1 MNRYQ
6 QWVLCWY
13 QARNAEM
20 QGSETAETKPMA
32 TMDTSPIFSSLSD
45 DPDMLELVE
54 EFVGN
59 LQHRVQAIEQAVAS
73 NNPAE
78 LVRLA
83 HQLKGASGGFGFEA
97 IGTVA
102 AALEQ
107 SAKAANCVSDVAA
120 EVAELVSMCRRATA
134 QPAS

>member
-1 MNRYQ
+1 
-6 QWVLCWY
+6 
-13 QARNAEM
+13 
-20 QGSETAETKPMA
+20 MA
-32 TMDTSPIFSSLSD
+32 NTDTSPIYSSLKD
-45 DPDMLELVE
+45 DPDMVELIE

-83 HQLKGASGGFGFEA
+83 HQLKGASGGFGFET
-97 IGTVA
+97 IGAMA

-107 SAKAANCVSDVAA
+107 SARAATCVSDVAA

-134 QPAS
+134 QPAPW